1 MGGETLRRVLTSLL
15 LGRPHPNLYVCTY
28 CGEALKT
35 KFPTRHMDSHHVLV
49 VFVL

>member
-1 MGGETLRRVLTSLL
+1 MGGETLRRALTSLL

-35 KFPTRHMDSHHVLV
+35 KFPTRHMDSHHVPI